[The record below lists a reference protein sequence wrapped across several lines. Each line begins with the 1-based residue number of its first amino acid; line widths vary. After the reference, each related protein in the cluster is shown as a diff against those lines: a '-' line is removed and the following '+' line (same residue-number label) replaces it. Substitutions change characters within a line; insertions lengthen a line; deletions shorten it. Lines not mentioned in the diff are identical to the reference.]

1 MTLHPSYILGRDFT
15 FNRAD
20 RVGTVR
26 TRVTVT
32 AFDPGRG
39 WKLSG
44 PRYAPAWVTA
54 AMFKRLLATG
64 VLEAA

>member
-1 MTLHPSYILGRDFT
+1 MTLHPSDLLGRDLT

-26 TRVTVT
+26 TRVTIT
-32 AFDPGRG
+32 AFDPEKG
-39 WKLSG
+39 WRLAG

-54 AMFKRLLATG
+54 AMFKRLLTAG